1 MTLVRPTPFAQPE
14 CLFSLLFLVP
24 RHIGTLAAPPKS
36 PDMSEAPRAR
46 VPARG
51 GPSICGMSYVGSLG
65 EDAPRIHPEAWVAP
79 GAVVVGK
86 VTLGR
91 RSSVWYGSVLRGD
104 DEEIIVGDECNIQD
118 LSCLH
123 SDPGVPA
130 VLEDRVSLGHK
141 AMVHGAHVEAG
152 SLIGIGAIVLNGAR
166 IGAGTLVAAGALV
179 PPGKKIPAGV
189 LVAGVPGKIVREL
202 TDDDRLVL
210 RYTPDT
216 YMEKARRHREAS
228 WE

>member
-1 MTLVRPTPFAQPE
+1 MEFSRFVQGAASPVPGREGPT
-14 CLFSLLFLVP
+14 
-24 RHIGTLAAPPKS
+24 IGG
-36 PDMSEAPRAR
+36 MSEAKR
-46 VPARG
+46 
-51 GPSICGMSYVGSLG
+51 YVGTLG

-104 DEEIIVGDECNIQD
+104 DEEIVVGDECNIQD

-123 SDPGVPA
+123 ADPGMPA

-141 AMVHGAHVEAG
+141 AMVHGAHVETG

-179 PPGKKIPAGV
+179 PPGKKIPSGV
-189 LVAGVPGKIVREL
+189 LVAGVPGKVVREL

-210 RYTPDT
+210 QYTPDT
-216 YMEKARRHREAS
+216 YMEKARRHRTAT

>member
-1 MTLVRPTPFAQPE
+1 
-14 CLFSLLFLVP
+14 
-24 RHIGTLAAPPKS
+24 
-36 PDMSEAPRAR
+36 MSH
-46 VPARG
+46 VG
-51 GPSICGMSYVGSLG
+51 SYVGSLG